1 MQGVRRMGAS
11 LHLHL
16 LLRLVVRLVLV
27 EATPDQRRH
36 RLYDLLGRRRVTV
49 GAAPHRE
56 HTVHATLPHTRR
68 AAAAAHTTA
77 ATTAAA
83 TTDAATSTDTASTKT
98 AGEAARDAAHAA
110 AVVADAAAVLA
121 AAAYPHRH
129 AQHMHVHAAARR
141 PALSPSPALAG
152 GRGLVLEGGG
162 RQGGDGVEPPLG
174 TAAVAIAVSVSVAVA
189 VEGGAVDGVA

>member
-56 HTVHATLPHTRR
+56 HTVHATLPNTRR

-77 ATTAAA
+77 AST
-83 TTDAATSTDTASTKT
+83 TSTDTTTDTATDT
-98 AGEAARDAAHAA
+98 AGEAVRDAAHAA